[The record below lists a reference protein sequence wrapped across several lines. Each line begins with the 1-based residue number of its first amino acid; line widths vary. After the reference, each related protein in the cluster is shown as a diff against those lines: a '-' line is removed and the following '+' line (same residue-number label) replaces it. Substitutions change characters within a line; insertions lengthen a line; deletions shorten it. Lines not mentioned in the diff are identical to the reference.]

1 MSNINSKK
9 NKHLTFDERI
19 EIQDCLN
26 HRMTFKAIANR
37 IGKDQ
42 TTVSKEVKK
51 HLDINEDDVRRTD
64 LYGKPIALEVCPAL
78 LKAPFVC
85 NPCEKK
91 RVRCKYRK
99 QFYHAKKSQQEYE
112 VLLSESREG
121 IPLNKES
128 FYEMDRMLS
137 EGVKRGQ
144 HLYHIMQTKEL
155 GVSKST
161 LYRHLKRGYL
171 SVSPLDFPRVVKFKT
186 RKQNPD
192 GYVPKALKVGR
203 THDDFLAYI
212 LENNISSWVEMDT
225 VIGRIGGKAILTLD
239 FTFCNFMAGIL
250 LNDKTAVEAAHN
262 IHLLKN
268 RFAAAGLRF
277 GSILP
282 LILTD
287 NGGEFADVFTIEN
300 GLDGQKETYLFFC
313 DPMQSSQKPRVEKNH
328 TLFRDIVPKGAS
340 FDSFTQETVSLIFSH
355 VNSVTR
361 KSLNGKTPFEV
372 FAFTFGEAAAKILGI
387 KPIPADQVVQSPKL
401 LKAFSLP
408 NVE

>member
-1 MSNINSKK
+1 MTSINSNK
-9 NKHLTFDERI
+9 NKHLTLDERM

-26 HRMTFKAIANR
+26 HGMTFKAIAMR

-51 HLDINEDDVRRTD
+51 HLDISEDDVRRTD
-64 LYGKPIALEVCPAL
+64 IYGKPIAPEICPAL

-85 NPCEKK
+85 NPCGKK

-99 QFYHAKKSQQEYE
+99 QLYHAKKAQQEYE
-112 VLLSESREG
+112 ALLSESREG

-144 HLYHIMQTKEL
+144 HLYHIMQTKDL

-161 LYRHLKRGYL
+161 IYRHLKRGYL
-171 SVSPLDFPRVVKFKT
+171 SVSPIDFPRVVKFKP
-186 RKQNPD
+186 RKKKPD
-192 GYVPKALKVGR
+192 ESIPKALKIGR
-203 THDDFLAYI
+203 THEDFLRF
-212 LENNISSWVEMDT
+212 LEENGITSWVEMDT
-225 VIGRIGGKAILTLD
+225 VIGRVGGKVILTLD

-250 LNDKTAVEAAHN
+250 LNDKTAAETARN
-262 IHLLKN
+262 IRSLKN

-287 NGGEFADVFTIEN
+287 NGSEFADVFTIEN
-300 GLDGQKETYLFFC
+300 GLDGQKETDLFFC

-328 TLFRDIVPKGAS
+328 TMFRDIVPKGES
-340 FDSFTQETVSLIFSH
+340 FDSFTQETVNLIFSH
-355 VNSVTR
+355 VNSVKR
-361 KSLNGKTPFEV
+361 KSLNGKTPFDV
-372 FAFTFGEAAAKILGI
+372 FAFTYGEAAAKILGI
-387 KPIPADQVVQSPKL
+387 KPIPADQVIQSPKL
-401 LKAFSLP
+401 LNK
-408 NVE
+408 